1 MDAENRVDGE
11 DGKPE
16 MPEEP
21 SSVPPP
27 QEGASA
33 HPEEPG
39 QGASPEG
46 GAEPSPDT
54 AASGESAPGEA
65 EASHGG
71 EPQGTPEEAT
81 AGEPSAQAEPASA
94 QEAASPEPLAELRPP
109 PSLDR
114 MVLASLPL
122 EQVEEDATFRIR
134 PPGEISAL
142 ATDIARLGQ
151 LFPVDVRAVGQDR
164 YQIICGFRRVAALR
178 FLKRDRVQARVHEAL
193 SDEDA
198 LLIALAAAIHANPV
212 DLEEL
217 EAKREA
223 LESTGRLSAAARDM
237 LEKALESDDSL
248 APESVEEEVDADELA
263 ADAAQRLGTLNQD
276 LSLLADVFLSLDEA
290 RRAELLMQLRYS
302 AELVEYLENL

>member
-16 MPEEP
+16 MPEEL
-21 SSVPPP
+21 SSAPPP
-27 QEGASA
+27 QEGAPA
-33 HPEEPG
+33 HSGEPA
-39 QGASPEG
+39 QGAASEG
-46 GAEPSPDT
+46 GTEPSPDA

-65 EASHGG
+65 SHGG
-71 EPQGTPEEAT
+71 EPQGSSEAS
-81 AGEPSAQAEPASA
+81 AGDAPSEPAAEPADEP
-94 QEAASPEPLAELRPP
+94 QAAPVAELRP

-134 PPGEISAL
+134 PPGEISGL

-178 FLKRDRVQARVHEAL
+178 FLKRDRVQARVHEGL

-212 DLEEL
+212 DREEL
-217 EAKREA
+217 ESKREA
-223 LESTGRLSAAARDM
+223 LESAGRLSAASRDM

-263 ADAAQRLGTLNQD
+263 ADAAQRLGALNQD

-302 AELVEYLENL
+302 SELVEYLENL